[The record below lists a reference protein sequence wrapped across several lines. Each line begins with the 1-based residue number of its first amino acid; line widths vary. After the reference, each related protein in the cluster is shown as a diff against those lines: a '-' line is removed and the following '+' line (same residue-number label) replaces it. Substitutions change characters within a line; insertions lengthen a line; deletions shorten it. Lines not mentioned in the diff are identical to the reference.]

1 MVLKIGERMGSTQ
14 EFMADPG
21 LCYPRKMTPP
31 AGTFLAKVRDGV
43 VQLPPPLKRFCDAS
57 DWTLFR
63 VVRRGENHLEIQ
75 PILADDISGISDEF
89 QSSLSREGG
98 LWIPAPVR
106 ALVGLGEQ
114 SVMMRAENGA
124 IHIYLRKVF
133 ETLGFGP

>member
-1 MVLKIGERMGSTQ
+1 
-14 EFMADPG
+14 
-21 LCYPRKMTPP
+21 
-31 AGTFLAKVRDGV
+31 
-43 VQLPPPLKRFCDAS
+43 LKRFCDAS

-63 VVRRGENHLEIQ
+63 VVRRGGNHLEIQ
-75 PILADDISGISDEF
+75 PVLGDDISGISDDF

-98 LWIPAPVR
+98 LWIPAPMR

-124 IHIYLRKVF
+124 LHIYLRKVF